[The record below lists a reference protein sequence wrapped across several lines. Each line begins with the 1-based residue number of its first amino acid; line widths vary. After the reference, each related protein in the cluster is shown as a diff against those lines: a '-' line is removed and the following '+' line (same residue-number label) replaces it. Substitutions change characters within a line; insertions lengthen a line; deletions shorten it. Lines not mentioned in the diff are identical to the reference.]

1 MPDRSSTP
9 LLGLSVFWGYAFAI
23 LLIAFILTILVPDSD
38 GPSPWDP
45 VAFRAGMIELIA
57 NFRILDELADLSV
70 VKVADVG
77 DGLLTVDLEQ
87 IAVSNR
93 RFGYAPF
100 ALALGAAAL
109 CLFARALRLRLLA
122 RHAGISSDVRGQL
135 SAFFFGR
142 GLNLFFP
149 FGPGELGSIQMLAAH
164 GAAADAAAR
173 AVFHN
178 RVFEILAILL
188 VLVCGFVY
196 LGWGG
201 AVGPFVWTVGLIA
214 GVVSLT
220 RPFGRDSEADRGG
233 AGAIRG
239 IWTAFRGDALA
250 RATAG
255 LLRTPGFFLAIL
267 ALSLVTFGLEIAAFW
282 NITQAFSAPLDDYVL
297 MKDLPFVPFMVVVA
311 VAGLARVIPYTFAG
325 FGIVELVMVVMF
337 RAFGEGFLGATTV
350 ALLAAVLLNGMT
362 FVLFLLTAAVSRCP
376 SVLEVW
382 HLFFARSVDR
392 ARLTATADA

>member
-1 MPDRSSTP
+1 
-9 LLGLSVFWGYAFAI
+9 
-23 LLIAFILTILVPDSD
+23 
-38 GPSPWDP
+38 
-45 VAFRAGMIELIA
+45 MIELIA

-70 VKVADVG
+70 VKVADLG

-135 SAFFFGR
+135 AAFFFGR

-149 FGPGELGSIQMLAAH
+149 YGPGELGAIQMLATH
-164 GAAADAAAR
+164 GAAPEAAAR

-178 RVFEILAILL
+178 RVCEILAILF
-188 VLVCGFVY
+188 VLLLGFVY

-201 AVGPFVWTVGLIA
+201 AVGPFVWTVALIA

-220 RPFGRDSEADRGG
+220 RPFGRGREGRRG

-250 RATAG
+250 RATRG
-255 LLRTPGFFLAIL
+255 LLRTPGFFVGVLV
-267 ALSLVTFGLEIAAFW
+267 LSLVAFGLEVIAFW
-282 NITQAFSAPLDDYVL
+282 NVKQAFSAPLDDYVL
-297 MKDLPFVPFMVVVA
+297 MKDLPFVPFMVVAA

-325 FGIVELVMVVMF
+325 FGIVEIVMVVMF
-337 RAFGEGFLGATTV
+337 RAFGEGFLGGTTV
-350 ALLAAVLLNGMT
+350 ALLTAALINGMT
-362 FVLFLLTAAVSRCP
+362 FVFFLLAAAVSRYP

-382 HLFFARSVDR
+382 HLFFAHSVNR
-392 ARLTATADA
+392 ARLATSADA